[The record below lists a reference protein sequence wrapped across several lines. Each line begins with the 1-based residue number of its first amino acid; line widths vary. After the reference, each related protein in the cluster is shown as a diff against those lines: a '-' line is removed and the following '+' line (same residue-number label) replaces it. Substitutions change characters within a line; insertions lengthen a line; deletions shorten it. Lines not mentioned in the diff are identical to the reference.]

1 MTAFS
6 KHICMDL
13 VVIQVK
19 ISQLF
24 ERSKFKWKFSFQA
37 IVGKTP
43 GEAMS
48 ANEETNKMK
57 EDEIAKMVSKKLNP
71 RIHFDPDRICNSVP
85 CNSTLF
91 LLYERTIRDNCEFIK
106 KFTKPSKSQV
116 VQLSQ
121 LTQVFGYLSWKIISF
136 EVQMSHMQ
144 IGQSGNLAGQLVPR
158 QI

>member
-1 MTAFS
+1 
-6 KHICMDL
+6 MDL

-71 RIHFDPDRICNSVP
+71 RIHFDPDRICNSAP

-91 LLYERTIRDNCEFIK
+91 FTVLYEEPFEIIVNL
-106 KFTKPSKSQV
+106 SKS
-116 VQLSQ
+116 SPN
-121 LTQVFGYLSWKIISF
+121 
-136 EVQMSHMQ
+136 H
-144 IGQSGNLAGQLVPR
+144 PR
-158 QI
+158 VKWYNCRS

>member
-1 MTAFS
+1 MPGNKKMTSFS

-24 ERSKFKWKFSFQA
+24 ERSKFKWKFPFEA

-57 EDEIAKMVSKKLNP
+57 ENEIAKMVSKNGIQKSTSTPTGSKQCTLQFNFVLNV
-71 RIHFDPDRICNSVP
+71 RKNHSR
-85 CNSTLF
+85 
-91 LLYERTIRDNCEFIK
+91 
-106 KFTKPSKSQV
+106 
-116 VQLSQ
+116 
-121 LTQVFGYLSWKIISF
+121 
-136 EVQMSHMQ
+136 
-144 IGQSGNLAGQLVPR
+144 
-158 QI
+158 

>member
-57 EDEIAKMVSKKLNP
+57 EDKRRWNSKNGLKKIESKNP
-71 RIHFDPDRICNSVP
+71 
-85 CNSTLF
+85 L
-91 LLYERTIRDNCEFIK
+91 
-106 KFTKPSKSQV
+106 
-116 VQLSQ
+116 
-121 LTQVFGYLSWKIISF
+121 W
-136 EVQMSHMQ
+136 
-144 IGQSGNLAGQLVPR
+144 PR
-158 QI
+158 QDL